1 MESPTENIAI
11 ELLEPIVLRKENC
24 APIEFEQG
32 TILKVL
38 LVNPNSYLV
47 TVDDEFNFTVSLED
61 ENKAWRKL

>member
-1 MESPTENIAI
+1 MCSADAY
-11 ELLEPIVLRKENC
+11 

-47 TVDDEFNFTVSLED
+47 TVDDEFNFTIALED
-61 ENKAWRKL
+61 ENKVWRKL

>member
-38 LVNPNSYLV
+38 LVNW
-47 TVDDEFNFTVSLED
+47 TVPGLSETFLF
-61 ENKAWRKL
+61 KLGHLT